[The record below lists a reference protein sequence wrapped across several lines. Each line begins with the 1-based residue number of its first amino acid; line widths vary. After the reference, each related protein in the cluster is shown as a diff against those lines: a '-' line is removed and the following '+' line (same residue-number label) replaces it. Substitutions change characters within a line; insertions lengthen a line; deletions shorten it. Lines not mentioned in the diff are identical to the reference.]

1 MDLFKKCEE
10 FTSANEA
17 RELGIY
23 PYFHAL
29 ESRQDIEVMMEGK
42 RRIMLGS
49 NNYLGLTVHPEVTE
63 AAIKAVEQYGSGCSG
78 SRFLNGTL
86 MLHLELEQELAE
98 FLGKESVM
106 TFSTGY
112 QSNLGIISAIA
123 SRHDY
128 ILCDRENHASIYDG
142 CRLSYAKMLRYRHN
156 DMEDLERLLKTVPDN
171 AGKLIVTDGVFSMGG
186 DICNLPEIVR
196 LAKKYGARVMVD
208 DAHGLGVLG
217 NGGRGTADYFGLTD
231 EVDIIMGTF
240 SKSLASLG
248 GYMAADSYVV
258 DFVRHT
264 SRPFIFCAS
273 IPPSN
278 CASALAAL
286 RVLKREPELPK
297 RLIELSNYVRNG
309 LKARGISIRESNYG
323 ITPIIP
329 LYTYTPIATL
339 TKSKMLFEAGV
350 YVNPVLPPATPPNEC
365 LLRTSY
371 MASHTESLLD
381 EAMDI
386 IKETFEKH
394 DKMTSA
400 DEYPSSED
408 ENVVQSE

>member
-1 MDLFKKCEE
+1 M
-10 FTSANEA
+10 
-17 RELGIY
+17 
-23 PYFHAL
+23 
-29 ESRQDIEVMMEGK
+29 
-42 RRIMLGS
+42 
-49 NNYLGLTVHPEVTE
+49 
-63 AAIKAVEQYGSGCSG
+63 
-78 SRFLNGTL
+78 
-86 MLHLELEQELAE
+86 
-98 FLGKESVM
+98 
-106 TFSTGY
+106 
-112 QSNLGIISAIA
+112 
-123 SRHDY
+123 
-128 ILCDRENHASIYDG
+128 
-142 CRLSYAKMLRYRHN
+142 
-156 DMEDLERLLKTVPDN
+156 
-171 AGKLIVTDGVFSMGG
+171 
-186 DICNLPEIVR
+186 
-196 LAKKYGARVMVD
+196 
-208 DAHGLGVLG
+208 
-217 NGGRGTADYFGLTD
+217 
-231 EVDIIMGTF
+231 
-240 SKSLASLG
+240 
-248 GYMAADSYVV
+248 
-258 DFVRHT
+258 
-264 SRPFIFCAS
+264 
-273 IPPSN
+273 
-278 CASALAAL
+278 